1 MDSFRERSYGEQ
13 ETHDG
18 GVREDSSEGGRTAD
32 RDSPQR
38 RDSRGRQY
46 VVTIYFPEYPNRM
59 PKVFVTAPSLR
70 TDAPHVYREGN
81 LCYMHPNF
89 WNPGSHDLVFVLA
102 QVAVW
107 LNKYEV
113 WRDTGRWPGP
123 QLMH

>member
-1 MDSFRERSYGEQ
+1 MNHARIQQ
-13 ETHDG
+13 EVRHASATFALVEAYPTTDG
-18 GVREDSSEGGRTAD
+18 GVCVKAGLQTSA
-32 RDSPQR
+32 
-38 RDSRGRQY
+38 GRQY
-46 VVTIYFPEYPNRM
+46 VVTVYFPEYPNRM
-59 PKVFVTAPSLR
+59 PKVFVTAPRLR

-89 WNPGSHDLVFVLA
+89 WNPGNHDLVFVIK

-113 WRDTGRWPGP
+113 WRDTGRWPGQ